1 MTRLFKYLFKNGWIE
16 VSLKNTVDSNGR
28 PQLVQLL
35 GNLATAFKSEDL
47 IFVLVIPPPVYQVRV
62 SSFCISLYPKK
73 YKMTVCF
80 PLGQKS
86 LVLGVEIG
94 LKSLNMQTQKSNGKF
109 DLKSRSLQILI
120 SRTPEEIP
128 VTMIHQNHHHT

>member
-62 SSFCISLYPKK
+62 SSFCTGWFFLTGP
-73 YKMTVCF
+73 
-80 PLGQKS
+80 PLNLLSVG
-86 LVLGVEIG
+86 
-94 LKSLNMQTQKSNGKF
+94 
-109 DLKSRSLQILI
+109 R
-120 SRTPEEIP
+120 
-128 VTMIHQNHHHT
+128 